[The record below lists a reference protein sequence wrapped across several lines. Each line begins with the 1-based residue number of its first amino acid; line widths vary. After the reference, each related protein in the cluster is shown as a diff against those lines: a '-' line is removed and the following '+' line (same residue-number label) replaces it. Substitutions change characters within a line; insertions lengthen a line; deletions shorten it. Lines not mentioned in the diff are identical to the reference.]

1 MRQGQTAEIRAA
13 EQRLSRLREGLIA
26 AYETVEVGRCKVAA
40 QEELISAIKARR
52 KSDAG

>member
-13 EQRLSRLREGLIA
+13 EQRLSKLREGLIA
-26 AYETVEVGRCKVAA
+26 AYETVEIGREKVAD
-40 QEELISAIKARR
+40 QERLLSSVKALR